1 MKTAADVRPAT
12 SRPSIASRLVLLY
25 MISAFGILAISS
37 VVLYT
42 ILDWELDRENRQ
54 LVSTLL
60 AVLTEDAKEP
70 DFHFILPGMDSHKQP
85 YQLRVFDES
94 MRVLFASSGMAGVPL
109 PAQTASKDR
118 IIELDLPSGRFMTA
132 ANWTER
138 AAGVPFRMV
147 QVAVDT
153 TDDAVLLSHYR
164 LAAFGVLVT
173 GLVACALTSVLVVR
187 RGLSPLREVTLATGR
202 ISASQLHERLSATA
216 WPAEL
221 MDLVTSF
228 NSMLSRL
235 DRAFQSLSRSSSN
248 MAHEIRTPINNL
260 IGEADVALSFERS
273 AGEYRAVLESAMEE
287 YQRLAKIVDTLLF
300 FARADN
306 PQHRLR
312 LETFDGAQSIRK
324 VVDFFESV
332 AADARVTVISSGA
345 GQVTANVTLFE
356 QAVSNV
362 LNNALQHTPA
372 GGTIAIE
379 LRSDDAGAARIAI
392 RDTGTGIEPKDLP
405 YVTEHFYRT
414 AASRATRRSGM
425 GLGLSIVKSVMD
437 WHSGG
442 IEINSEP
449 GKGTQVVLTFPAA
462 QGLQGPS
469 YSAR

>member
-1 MKTAADVRPAT
+1 LKTEPDLRAATA
-12 SRPSIASRLVLLY
+12 RPSIASRLTLLY
-25 MISAFGILAISS
+25 MISALGILAISS
-37 VVLYT
+37 VVLYA

-60 AVLTEDAKEP
+60 AVLTEDAQEP
-70 DFHFILPGMDSHKQP
+70 DFHFLLPGMDSPKQP

-94 MRVLFASSGMAGVPL
+94 MRVLFASSGMVDVPF
-109 PAQTASKDR
+109 PDRTADKNL
-118 IIELDLPSGRFMTA
+118 IVELNLPSGRFMTS

-138 AAGVPFRMV
+138 AEDVPFRLV
-147 QVAVDT
+147 QVAVDI

-173 GLVACALTSVLVVR
+173 GLAACALISVVVVR
-187 RGLSPLREVTLATGR
+187 RGLRPLREVTLATGR
-202 ISASQLHERLSATA
+202 ISASQLHERLGATT

-221 MDLVTSF
+221 MELVTSF

-235 DRAFQSLSRSSSN
+235 DRAFQSLSRSSSS
-248 MAHEIRTPINNL
+248 MAHELRTPINNL
-260 IGEADVALSFERS
+260 IGEADVALSFDRS
-273 AGEYRAVLESAMEE
+273 ASEYRAVLESAMEE

-306 PQHRLR
+306 PQHKLR

-324 VVDFFESV
+324 VVDFFDSV
-332 AADARVTVISSGA
+332 AADAGVTVTSTGA
-345 GQVTANVTLFE
+345 EPVTANATLFM
-356 QAVSNV
+356 QAIGNV

-372 GGTIAIE
+372 GGSITVE
-379 LRSDDAGAARIAI
+379 LGHDEGGAARVAI
-392 RDTGTGIEPKDLP
+392 RDTGVGIGPDDLP
-405 YVTEHFYRT
+405 NVTEHFYRT

-437 WHSGG
+437 WHSGR
-442 IEINSEP
+442 IEITSEL

-462 QGLQGPS
+462 QSP
-469 YSAR
+469 

>member
-1 MKTAADVRPAT
+1 MV
-12 SRPSIASRLVLLY
+12 
-25 MISAFGILAISS
+25 SALGILAVSI
-37 VVLYT
+37 VVLYA

-60 AVLTEDAKEP
+60 AVLTEDAQEP
-70 DFHFILPGMDSHKQP
+70 DFHFLLPGMDSHKQP

-94 MRVLFASSGMAGVPL
+94 MQILFASSGMVHVPL
-109 PAQTASKDR
+109 PESTATKDR
-118 IIELDLPSGRFMTA
+118 IFELALPSGRFMTA

-138 AAGVPFRMV
+138 ADGVPFRMV
-147 QVAVDT
+147 QVAVDI
-153 TDDAVLLSHYR
+153 TDDALLLSHYR

-173 GLVACALTSVLVVR
+173 GLAACALISVLVVR

-202 ISASQLHERLSATA
+202 ITASQLHERLSAAA

-221 MDLVTSF
+221 MDLVASF

-260 IGEADVALSFERS
+260 IGEADVALSFDRS
-273 AGEYRAVLESAMEE
+273 ATEYRAVLESAMEE

-306 PQHRLR
+306 PQHQLR
-312 LETFDGAQSIRK
+312 LDTFDGAQSIRK

-332 AADARVTVISSGA
+332 AADVGVTVVSTGSGP
-345 GQVTANVTLFE
+345 VTANVTLFE
-356 QAVSNV
+356 QAISNV
-362 LNNALQHTPA
+362 LNNALQHTPPGGSITIELGGDEA
-372 GGTIAIE
+372 GG
-379 LRSDDAGAARIAI
+379 ARISI
-392 RDTGTGIEPKDLP
+392 RDTGAGIDPEDLP
-405 YVTEHFYRT
+405 FVTEHFYRT

-437 WHSGG
+437 WHSGAV
-442 IEINSEP
+442 EITSEL
-449 GKGTQVVLTFPAA
+449 GRGTQVVLTFPSA
-462 QGLQGPS
+462 QPRSDPPGEK
-469 YSAR
+469 R

>member
-1 MKTAADVRPAT
+1 MKTAPDARPAT
-12 SRPSIASRLVLLY
+12 ARPSIASRLVLLY
-25 MISAFGILAISS
+25 MVSAFGILAVSS

-60 AVLTEDAKEP
+60 AVLTEDAQEP
-70 DFHFILPGMDSHKQP
+70 DFHFLLPGMDSHKQP

-94 MRVLFASSGMAGVPL
+94 MRILFASSGMAHVPL
-109 PAQTASKDR
+109 PESTATKDR
-118 IIELDLPSGRFMTA
+118 IIELALPSGRFMTA
-132 ANWTER
+132 ANWTDR
-138 AAGVPFRMV
+138 AHDVPFRMV
-147 QVAVDT
+147 QVAVDI

-164 LAAFGVLVT
+164 LAAFGVLVS
-173 GLVACALTSVLVVR
+173 GLAACALISVLVVR
-187 RGLSPLREVTLATGR
+187 RGLGPLRDVTRATGR
-202 ISASQLHERLSATA
+202 ITASQLHERLSATA

-235 DRAFQSLSRSSSN
+235 DRAFQSLSRASSN

-273 AGEYRAVLESAMEE
+273 ASEYRAVLESAMEE

-332 AADARVTVISSGA
+332 ASDAGVTVISSGA
-345 GQVTANVTLFE
+345 GPVTANVTLFE
-356 QAVSNV
+356 QAISNV
-362 LNNALQHTPA
+362 LNNAFQHTPP
-372 GGTIAIE
+372 GGSISIE

-392 RDTGTGIEPKDLP
+392 RDTGAGIGPDDLP
-405 YVTEHFYRT
+405 FVTEHFYRT

-437 WHSGG
+437 WHSGA
-442 IEINSEP
+442 IEITSEL
-449 GKGTQVVLTFPAA
+449 GKGTQVVLTFPIA
-462 QGLQGPS
+462 QPRPDPPGEN
-469 YSAR
+469 R